1 MSCLGHVMIL
11 CHSID
16 ASYVVEIT
24 IDPVGVPM
32 LSPRDFSS
40 VETL

>member
-1 MSCLGHVMIL
+1 MIL

-16 ASYVVEIT
+16 ASYAVEVM

-32 LSPRDFSS
+32 HGLRGFSS
-40 VETL
+40 VEML

>member
-24 IDPVGVPM
+24 IDPVGLSMHSLRDVSSIAM
-32 LSPRDFSS
+32 L
-40 VETL
+40 